1 MKYQAYSKYKTPAS
15 SHYAAARNRGYMKY
29 DAPIILDSATL
40 HQGYDLRST
49 GVPE

>member
-15 SHYAAARNRGYMKY
+15 SLDAAARNRGYMKY

-40 HQGYDLRST
+40 HRGYDLRSIE
-49 GVPE
+49 VAE